1 MKKIKMLLLVF
12 LTGVVLGGCTTS
24 KLSDV
29 YDEEVLKKDVQ
40 GIVNM
45 LCDEEYDKV
54 VDKMSDNLKA
64 KISAEQLKESLQ
76 PMIDKLGKFKSIN
89 KEELI
94 GNEDLVT
101 VVEVVEFDNGKAQF
115 TITYNEDMK
124 LEGLYMK

>member
-1 MKKIKMLLLVF
+1 MKKIKMLFLVF

-29 YDEEVLKKDVQ
+29 YDEEVLKKDAQ

-54 VDKMSDNLKA
+54 VDKMSENLKD
-64 KISAEQLKESLQ
+64 KISAERLKESLQ
-76 PMIDKLGKFKSIN
+76 PIIDKLGNLKSIS
-89 KEELI
+89 KEGVI
-94 GNEDLVT
+94 GNEDLAT